1 MRPFLTDCCRKGAI
15 FVGFAVA
22 LLPAL
27 AFAHGTAPTPE
38 EVLAEAARYT
48 VKVNVQ
54 TTTGLN
60 ADNRGEHSGTGFLI
74 DKQRGWFLT
83 NAHVASR
90 SPSKITITFKD
101 GKPISA
107 KRIHVDTFMDMAVLA
122 IPVEQIPST
131 ASVALLDCGGPPSE
145 GASVFAYGHPW
156 GLDFTASRGIVS
168 GISWF
173 PPQRLVQTDASINH
187 GNSGGP
193 LIRVSDGKVVGVSS
207 HSYKDTEDKNA
218 TAVGLAQP
226 MPPICHI
233 LDLLRQGKDARTRML
248 PIDVGTSRNGLDPTV
263 ASTSTD
269 PAGFKPGDRIV
280 GINGS
285 VTIRTYSQMVDLL
298 RGAVE
303 PVRVKVSR
311 GDTELEILSP
321 VRIVPN
327 PLAERA
333 LNISGVIVSEPWR
346 VDNAEVDP
354 AGHFV
359 VVDIDTESD
368 LGASDVRAANRLKY
382 VNGRSFKKIG
392 DLYDYLAGLESGAD
406 IEMIFW
412 QTPEYNE
419 FSGGHIVARMH
430 KSKLEWVTAKD

>member
-1 MRPFLTDCCRKGAI
+1 MPTASTGSRLKLLFLSGCAAC
-15 FVGFAVA
+15 A
-22 LLPAL
+22 LPTL
-27 AFAHGTAPTPE
+27 AFARGTAPTPE

-54 TTTGLN
+54 TKIGLN
-60 ADNRGEHSGTGFLI
+60 ADNRGDYSGTGFLI

-90 SPSKITITFKD
+90 SPGKITLTFKE
-101 GKPISA
+101 GKPIPA
-107 KRIHVDTFMDMAVLA
+107 KRVHVDTFMDMAVLA
-122 IPVEQIPST
+122 IPLDQIP
-131 ASVALLDCGGPPSE
+131 ASAPVAQLDCSGLPYE

-156 GLDFTASRGIVS
+156 GLDYTASRGIVS

-233 LDLLRQGKDARTRML
+233 LDLLRQGKDASTRML
-248 PIDVGTSRNGLDPTV
+248 PIDIATSRNGLDPTV
-263 ASTSTD
+263 ASISSD
-269 PAGFKPGDRIV
+269 AEGFRPGDRIV
-280 GINGS
+280 GINDSGP
-285 VTIRTYSQMVDLL
+285 IRTYSQMVDQL
-298 RGAVE
+298 RGTAELVS
-303 PVRVKVSR
+303 VKVDR
-311 GDTELEILSP
+311 AGVELKVQSP
-321 VRIVPN
+321 VRIIPN
-327 PLAERA
+327 PLSARA
-333 LNISGVIVSEPWR
+333 LNISGVILSEPWR
-346 VDNAEVDP
+346 VDNSEVDP
-354 AGHFV
+354 AGNLV
-359 VVDIDTESD
+359 VVDIDTDSD

-382 VNGRSFKKIG
+382 VNGRSFNTIG
-392 DLYDYLAGLESGAD
+392 ALYDYLATLENGAE
-406 IEMIFW
+406 IEFIFW

-419 FSGGHIVARMH
+419 FSGGHIVAKMQ
-430 KSKLEWVTAKD
+430 KSKLEWVTPGD

>member
-1 MRPFLTDCCRKGAI
+1 MLIASTGSRLRLLFLSGLAAC
-15 FVGFAVA
+15 V
-22 LLPAL
+22 LPTQAD
-27 AFAHGTAPTPE
+27 ARGTSPTPE

-54 TTTGLN
+54 TKIGLN
-60 ADNRGEHSGTGFLI
+60 ADNRGDYSGTGFLI

-90 SPSKITITFKD
+90 SPGKITLTFKD
-101 GKPISA
+101 GKPIPA
-107 KRIHVDTFMDMAVLA
+107 KRVHVDTFMDMAVLA
-122 IPVEQIPST
+122 IPLDQIP
-131 ASVALLDCGGPPSE
+131 ASAPVAQLECSGLPNE

-207 HSYKDTEDKNA
+207 HSYKDSDDKNA

-233 LDLLRQGKDARTRML
+233 LELLRQGKDASTRML
-248 PIDVGTSRNGLDPTV
+248 PIDIATSRNGLEPTV
-263 ASTSTD
+263 ASISSD
-269 PAGFKPGDRIV
+269 AEGFRPGDRIV

-285 VTIRTYSQMVDLL
+285 GPIRTYSQLVDQL
-298 RGAVE
+298 RGTAE
-303 PVRVKVSR
+303 PVKVKVSR
-311 GDTELEILSP
+311 AGIELEIQSP
-321 VRIVPN
+321 VRVIPS
-327 PLAERA
+327 PLSARA
-333 LNISGVIVSEPWR
+333 LNISGVILSEPWR
-346 VDNAEVDP
+346 VDNTEVDP
-354 AGHFV
+354 AGHLV
-359 VVDIDTESD
+359 VVDIDTDSD

-382 VNGRSFKKIG
+382 VNGRSFDKVG
-392 DLYDYLAGLESGAD
+392 ALYDYLAGRESGAE
-406 IEMIFW
+406 IELIFW
-412 QTPEYNE
+412 QTPEYSE
-419 FSGGHIVARMH
+419 FSGGHIIAKIH
-430 KSKLEWVTAKD
+430 KSKLEWVTPGD

>member
-1 MRPFLTDCCRKGAI
+1 MSIVLAGSRLKLFWLSGCAAFVLPTLADARGA
-15 FVGFAVA
+15 
-22 LLPAL
+22 
-27 AFAHGTAPTPE
+27 APTPE
-38 EVLAEAARYT
+38 EVLAGAARYT

-54 TTTGLN
+54 TKIGLN
-60 ADNRGEHSGTGFLI
+60 ADNRGDYSGTGFLI
-74 DKQRGWFLT
+74 DKKRGWFLS

-90 SPSKITITFKD
+90 SPGKITLTFKD
-101 GKPISA
+101 GKPIPA
-107 KRIHVDTFMDMAVLA
+107 KRVHVDTFMDMALLS
-122 IPVEQIPST
+122 IPVDQIP
-131 ASVALLDCGGPPSE
+131 ASAAVAELECSGPPNE

-207 HSYKDTEDKNA
+207 HSYKDSEDENA

-233 LDLLRQGKDARTRML
+233 LELLRQGKDASTRML
-248 PIDVGTSRNGLDPTV
+248 PIDIATSRNGLEPTV
-263 ASTSTD
+263 ASVSST
-269 PAGFKPGDRIV
+269 AEGFRPGDRIV

-285 VTIRTYSQMVDLL
+285 GPIRTYSQMVDQL
-298 RGAVE
+298 RGTAE

-311 GDTELEILSP
+311 GGVELEVPSP
-321 VRIVPN
+321 VRIIPS
-327 PLAERA
+327 PLSVRA
-333 LNISGVIVSEPWR
+333 LNISGVILSEPWR

-359 VVDIDTESD
+359 VVDIDTDSD

-382 VNGRSFKKIG
+382 VNGRSFDKIG
-392 DLYDYLAGLESGAD
+392 ALYDYLAGIESGAD
-406 IEMIFW
+406 IELIFW
-412 QTPEYNE
+412 QTPEYSE
-419 FSGGHIVARMH
+419 FSGGHIVAKMH
-430 KSKLEWVTAKD
+430 KGKLEWVTPGD

>member
-1 MRPFLTDCCRKGAI
+1 MLIASTGSRLRLLFLSGLAAC
-15 FVGFAVA
+15 V
-22 LLPAL
+22 LPTQAD
-27 AFAHGTAPTPE
+27 ARGTSPTPE

-54 TTTGLN
+54 TKIGLN
-60 ADNRGEHSGTGFLI
+60 ADNRGDYSGTGFLI

-90 SPSKITITFKD
+90 SPGKITLTFKD
-101 GKPISA
+101 GKPIPA
-107 KRIHVDTFMDMAVLA
+107 KRVHVDTFMDMAVLA
-122 IPVEQIPST
+122 IPLDQIP
-131 ASVALLDCGGPPSE
+131 ASAPVAQLECSGLPNE

-207 HSYKDTEDKNA
+207 HSYKDSDDKNA

-233 LDLLRQGKDARTRML
+233 LELLRQGKDASTRML
-248 PIDVGTSRNGLDPTV
+248 PIDIATSRNGLEPTV
-263 ASTSTD
+263 ASISSD
-269 PAGFKPGDRIV
+269 AEGFRPGDRIV

-285 VTIRTYSQMVDLL
+285 GPIRTYSQLVDQL
-298 RGAVE
+298 RGTAE
-303 PVRVKVSR
+303 PVKVKVSR
-311 GDTELEILSP
+311 AGIELEIQSP
-321 VRIVPN
+321 VRVIPS
-327 PLAERA
+327 PLSARA
-333 LNISGVIVSEPWR
+333 LNISGVILSEPWR
-346 VDNAEVDP
+346 VDNTEVDP
-354 AGHFV
+354 AGHLV
-359 VVDIDTESD
+359 VVDIDTDSD

-382 VNGRSFKKIG
+382 VNGRSFDKVG
-392 DLYDYLAGLESGAD
+392 ALYDYLAGLESGAE
-406 IEMIFW
+406 IELIFW
-412 QTPEYNE
+412 QTPEYSE
-419 FSGGHIVARMH
+419 FSGGHIIAKIH
-430 KSKLEWVTAKD
+430 KSKLEWVTPGD

>member
-1 MRPFLTDCCRKGAI
+1 MPTAQNESRLIISIFSLSIYAGLFL
-15 FVGFAVA
+15 
-22 LLPAL
+22 PSL
-27 AFAHGTAPTPE
+27 AEARELYRTPE
-38 EVLAEAARYT
+38 EVLSEAAAYT

-54 TTTGLN
+54 IAVGLN
-60 ADNRGEHSGTGFLI
+60 ADSRGEFNGTGFLI

-90 SPSKITITFKD
+90 SPGKITVAFKD
-101 GKPISA
+101 GEPIST
-107 KRIHVDTFMDMAVLA
+107 KRVHVDTFMDMAVLA
-122 IPVEQIPST
+122 IPLEKIPG
-131 ASVALLDCGGPPSE
+131 AARVARLDCSELPSD

-207 HSYKDTEDKNA
+207 HSYKAADDDNA

-233 LDLLRQGKDARTRML
+233 LDLLRQGKDPSTKML
-248 PIDVGTSRNGLDPTV
+248 PIDVATSRNGLDPTV
-263 ASTSTD
+263 ASVS
-269 PAGFKPGDRIV
+269 PGSNGFRPGDRIIS
-280 GINGS
+280 INGS
-285 VTIRTYSQMVDLL
+285 GPIRTYSQLVDQL
-298 RGAVE
+298 RGAADPVA
-303 PVRVKVSR
+303 VRVNRARV
-311 GDTELEILSP
+311 ELEIQSP

-327 PLAERA
+327 PLTERA

-382 VNGRSFKKIG
+382 VNGRSFR
-392 DLYDYLAGLESGAD
+392 
-406 IEMIFW
+406 
-412 QTPEYNE
+412 T
-419 FSGGHIVARMH
+419 IVEPFMWR
-430 KSKLEWVTAKD
+430 